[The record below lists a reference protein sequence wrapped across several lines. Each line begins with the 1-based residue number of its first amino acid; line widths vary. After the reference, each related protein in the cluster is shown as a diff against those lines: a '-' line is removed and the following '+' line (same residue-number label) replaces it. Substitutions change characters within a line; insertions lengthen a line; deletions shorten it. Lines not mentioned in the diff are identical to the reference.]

1 MILSQHFRQVQA
13 RARRQVHQK
22 ELLGKR
28 LNGHSESNG
37 PMESYTCPYKLH

>member
-1 MILSQHFRQVQA
+1 MILSQHSRQVQA

-37 PMESYTCPYKLH
+37 PMESYT